1 MIQRIQSIWF
11 LLAAICALL
20 TIQFPFYSG
29 NKVDVTTG
37 VKAFQLLNAQSSL
50 PILMVTMAVAVAALI
65 VIFLF
70 KDRKRQL
77 MIGIAI
83 LVSSLI
89 NISLYVF
96 KTQSYVVNEGKY
108 ALSSIITFIIP
119 IFLLLAVRGIWKD
132 EQLVKSVDRLR

>member
-29 NKVDVTTG
+29 NKVDVVTG
-37 VKAFQLLNAQSSL
+37 VKAFQLLNAQSNL
-50 PILMVTMAVAVAALI
+50 PILMVTMAIAVAALI

-77 MIGIAI
+77 MIGVAI

-108 ALSSIITFIIP
+108 ALSSVITFIIP